1 MDYVPITRHISS
13 CTVPQTDRDALVALY
28 DAAGGS
34 NWKSSGNWNTN
45 ADLSKWHGINV
56 NGQGRV
62 VGVDLAANNLQG
74 SIPAALG
81 ALSKLERLWLCRNQL
96 TGTIPETL
104 GELSA
109 SVVLH
114 LERNQLTAGNIP
126 EELGAL
132 GKLRVLALY
141 NNQLIGEIPA
151 RLGQLCN
158 LQDLSLAH
166 NKLRGSI
173 PGVLGTLS
181 NLREV
186 RLSDNQLTGCI
197 PKELGALTKL
207 ELLTLYVNA
216 LTGIIPPEL
225 GNLGVLRELRL
236 FRNMLTGSIPA
247 SLGQLRNLE
256 KLDLSDNRLDGGIP
270 MSLGQLDKLQR
281 LYLNQNMLSGPIL
294 KELGDL
300 RALTHL
306 GLYENGLIDTP
317 KKLLA
322 GGSLTQWQEKLRGA
336 GQGEPWVISLT
347 DFLIAVWHFLLP
359 IFDDVTDLM
368 MLLATFEGRGW
379 LWWACCGV
387 FVLADAERV
396 LLLLV
401 AFSLILCWVPFALLG
416 TDETRG
422 QRFEAVFR
430 FLNGGHDLT
439 LEPVV
444 VRSYP
449 VRGVVWGIRP
459 SALRWPILDGIMWA
473 TVGSR
478 SKSSALMRL
487 CGMAGNTPVEQLE
500 QTGFGLSL
508 IDRIV
513 FHHPYSALGR
523 ILFSCPHGHHL
534 PGSYTSTRRSGVMLR
549 AVGETLVV
557 DSLFLALSL
566 ATETWEDGVSIGI
579 VSLIFS
585 VLELLTELQHYLA
598 EARAGMV
605 ADREETTES
614 VNVPSRSVCE
624 GVGVQ
629 TRR

>member
-13 CTVPQTDRDALVALY
+13 TMPQTDRDALVALY

-34 NWKSSGNWNTN
+34 NWKNNGNWNTD
-45 ADLSKWHGINV
+45 ADLSKWHGINI
-56 NGQGRV
+56 NDQGRV
-62 VGVDLAANNLQG
+62 VEVHLAANNLQG
-74 SIPAALG
+74 SIPEALG
-81 ALSKLERLWLCRNQL
+81 TLSKLERLWLCHNQL

-109 SVVLH
+109 LVVLH
-114 LERNQLTAGNIP
+114 LETNQLTAGNIP

-132 GKLRVLALY
+132 SKLRVLALH
-141 NNQLIGEIPA
+141 NNQLTGEIPA

-158 LQDLSLAH
+158 LQDISLAH

-173 PGVLGTLS
+173 PEVLGTLS
-181 NLREV
+181 NLREL

-247 SLGQLRNLE
+247 SLGQLRTLE

-306 GLYENGLIDTP
+306 GLYENDLIDTP

-336 GQGEPWVISLT
+336 GRGEPWVTSLA

-359 IFDDVTDLM
+359 IFDDVTDVML
-368 MLLATFEGRGW
+368 LLATFEGRGR

-449 VRGVVWGIRP
+449 ARGVVWGIRP
-459 SALRWPILDGIMWA
+459 SALRWPILDGIMW
-473 TVGSR
+473 
-478 SKSSALMRL
+478 
-487 CGMAGNTPVEQLE
+487 
-500 QTGFGLSL
+500 
-508 IDRIV
+508 
-513 FHHPYSALGR
+513 
-523 ILFSCPHGHHL
+523 
-534 PGSYTSTRRSGVMLR
+534 
-549 AVGETLVV
+549 
-557 DSLFLALSL
+557 
-566 ATETWEDGVSIGI
+566 
-579 VSLIFS
+579 
-585 VLELLTELQHYLA
+585 
-598 EARAGMV
+598 
-605 ADREETTES
+605 
-614 VNVPSRSVCE
+614 
-624 GVGVQ
+624 
-629 TRR
+629 